1 MLFQWRVQD
10 TNITVELFEKI
21 LDRNMV
27 ISYHPKNKFAYEI
40 VIEIIITYSIRRSIM
55 SIENVLETD
64 VLVIGGGIAGC
75 FSAIKA
81 KEQGMEKK
89 ET

>member
-1 MLFQWRVQD
+1 
-10 TNITVELFEKI
+10 
-21 LDRNMV
+21 
-27 ISYHPKNKFAYEI
+27 
-40 VIEIIITYSIRRSIM
+40 M